1 MSIGN
6 DLKILELHVYDYI
19 SGIKHTNLENGKKRR
34 SRKASKVS
42 RNMVD
47 SNKKDSDSI

>member
-6 DLKILELHVYDYI
+6 NLKILELHVYDKI
-19 SGIKHTNLENGKKRR
+19 NGIKNANMEKGMKRR

-47 SNKKDSDSI
+47 SI